1 MDQKEIAMNGAG
13 VAELGFPMWPQFD
26 PKTKQDMADAL
37 DSGLVSYWTGKK
49 GMEFEEKFRQW
60 SGATMAVSCSCGT
73 AALHIGI
80 SCLGIGPGDEV
91 LVPSYSFIASSY
103 AIVQAGAIPVF
114 CDVTPDHTIDP
125 DDIER
130 KITDRTKG
138 IVVVHLYGVVCDMGR
153 IMDIAK
159 KHNLYVIE
167 DCAQAIGGKYNGR
180 SVGTIGNVGCFSFCQ
195 SKHFTTAGEGGMVL
209 TMDEDLGWECR
220 SFRDHGYDV
229 KAYAKMYDEAFAGLK
244 GVKAL
249 PVNTAERENAYWW
262 YPVTLN
268 LDALKIDAPAFVN
281 EMKKRKIPCYGI
293 QWPEAY
299 EERSYKE
306 LNGFGTAKFPFCS
319 KEYNPKGINYEG
331 VVCPVA
337 KSLRACTVNLFLHP
351 TWEKEHI
358 QRVIDAFVEIHNENL
373 K

>member
-138 IVVVHLYGVVCDMGR
+138 IVVLEEEMRACCDHLYMMTDDGTYGEKGFTTVKLKELLEK
-153 IMDIAK
+153 AK
-159 KHNLYVIE
+159 AEVK
-167 DCAQAIGGKYNGR
+167 R
-180 SVGTIGNVGCFSFCQ
+180 SVD
-195 SKHFTTAGEGGMVL
+195 EVL
-209 TMDEDLGWECR
+209 
-220 SFRDHGYDV
+220 V
-229 KAYAKMYDEAFAGLK
+229 
-244 GVKAL
+244 AL
-249 PVNTAERENAYWW
+249 
-262 YPVTLN
+262 
-268 LDALKIDAPAFVN
+268 
-281 EMKKRKIPCYGI
+281 
-293 QWPEAY
+293 
-299 EERSYKE
+299 
-306 LNGFGTAKFPFCS
+306 
-319 KEYNPKGINYEG
+319 
-331 VVCPVA
+331 
-337 KSLRACTVNLFLHP
+337 
-351 TWEKEHI
+351 
-358 QRVIDAFVEIHNENL
+358 
-373 K
+373 

>member
-1 MDQKEIAMNGAG
+1 MDKKEIAMNGAG
-13 VAELGFPMWPQFD
+13 VAELGFPMWSQFD

-167 DCAQAIGGKYNGR
+167 DCAQAIGGK
-180 SVGTIGNVGCFSFCQ
+180 
-195 SKHFTTAGEGGMVL
+195 
-209 TMDEDLGWECR
+209 
-220 SFRDHGYDV
+220 
-229 KAYAKMYDEAFAGLK
+229 
-244 GVKAL
+244 
-249 PVNTAERENAYWW
+249 
-262 YPVTLN
+262 
-268 LDALKIDAPAFVN
+268 
-281 EMKKRKIPCYGI
+281 
-293 QWPEAY
+293 
-299 EERSYKE
+299 
-306 LNGFGTAKFPFCS
+306 
-319 KEYNPKGINYEG
+319 
-331 VVCPVA
+331 
-337 KSLRACTVNLFLHP
+337 
-351 TWEKEHI
+351 
-358 QRVIDAFVEIHNENL
+358 
-373 K
+373 